1 MAYFKGGNCWAL
13 ICYQSGVQLELFI
26 SLPDLAAKLEG
37 EEQTATGG
45 CWEQGAVNNCI
56 GK

>member
-1 MAYFKGGNCWAL
+1 MAHFKGGNCGTL

-26 SLPDLAAKLEG
+26 SLPDHAAKLEG
-37 EEQTATGG
+37 GEQTATGG
-45 CWEQGAVNNCI
+45 CREGGAVDNCV